1 MSGRQER
8 QEVKS
13 HHQPS
18 QPKGRKEEE
27 HKTTPPQRILNA
39 ASQWLQGL
47 ETFTAVFARLRKRK
61 IEIEQSELVQDMGLV
76 SLTSRPPTLSHP

>member
-27 HKTTPPQRILNA
+27 HKTIWGDGGGDGKSSQIAMIDSSPENPQCCI
-39 ASQWLQGL
+39 SM
-47 ETFTAVFARLRKRK
+47 VARFGDFHSSFCKTEKEKDRDRAK
-61 IEIEQSELVQDMGLV
+61 
-76 SLTSRPPTLSHP
+76 